1 MKMWQAIQFWLKVA
15 KLTHL
20 SEELA
25 ISLLLDEKLGAS
37 HFGMEKWWTRQIRLK
52 AAKLTTLNEKVSIFE
67 WKSSEL
73 DSLQWKSGKFA
84 TFE

>member
-1 MKMWQAIQFWLKVA
+1 MWQAIQFWLKVA

-25 ISLLLDEKLGAS
+25 VSLLLDEKLGAS
-37 HFGMEKWWTRQIRLK
+37 HFGMEKWWTRKIRLK

-73 DSLQWKSGKFA
+73 DSLQWKSGKLA